1 MARHETQSNF
11 ERTFFDN
18 KSMMLPDFNK
28 STSVAMHSR
37 YLFDGQKVIK
47 KESIVYHNQ
56 QENNNFDKFRDIE
69 MLT

>member
-1 MARHETQSNF
+1 
-11 ERTFFDN
+11 
-18 KSMMLPDFNK
+18 MMLPDFNK

-56 QENNNFDKFRDIE
+56 QENNNFDKFRDI
-69 MLT
+69 